1 MTEVIEFRAPHLALF
16 FTYVFSDTH
25 DISDL
30 ARKTDDDDEK
40 ILEDFLKLHQFE
52 ESSHHHKAILNFYR
66 SPSSIDPSRVDI
78 DKSLV

>member
-30 ARKTDDDDEK
+30 ARKTDDDEK
-40 ILEDFLKLHQFE
+40 ILEDFLKRQQFE
-52 ESSHHHKAILNFYR
+52 ESSHHHQAILNSCR

-78 DKSLV
+78 D